1 MKRLRKKHIDH
12 QISIGFILWLVCFA
26 SLLCGSGIG
35 IGMLKNR
42 QITVRRDIERMK
54 VEITSC
60 QKTADYYRFKVA
72 SNTNRWAIRDRL
84 VQHNSALKEIRPE
97 QLESIR
103 RDGPPARAVASTR
116 P

>member
-1 MKRLRKKHIDH
+1 MKRLRKKQIDH
-12 QISIGFILWLVCFA
+12 QVSIGFILWLVCFA

-42 QITVRRDIERMK
+42 QITVRRDIERMQ

-60 QKTADYYRFKVA
+60 EKTADYYRFKMA

-84 VQHNSALKEIRPE
+84 AQVDSALKEINPE
-97 QLESIR
+97 QIEFIR
-103 RDGPPARAVASTR
+103 RDHPQPRAVASAR
-116 P
+116 H